1 MTANT
6 IGVAGLANARLP
18 ARLASL
24 TELTKIG
31 AGRTGADGFSQELL
45 SDAETLLRRSGE
57 RMRMSASHTVVALA
71 GGPAAVS
78 PRCSTPWPGRTSR
91 PRA

>member
-6 IGVAGLANARLP
+6 IGVTGLQNARLS

-31 AGRTGADGFSQELL
+31 FGRAGTDGFSTELL
-45 SDAETLLRRSGE
+45 TEAEMLLRRSGE

-71 GGPAAVS
+71 GGTGS
-78 PRCSTPWPGRTSR
+78 G
-91 PRA
+91 